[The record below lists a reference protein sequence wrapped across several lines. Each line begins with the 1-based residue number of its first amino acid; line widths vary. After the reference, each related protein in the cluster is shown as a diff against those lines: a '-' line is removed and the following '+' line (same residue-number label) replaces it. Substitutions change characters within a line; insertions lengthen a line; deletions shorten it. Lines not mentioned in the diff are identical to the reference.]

1 MLTLVAESGAD
12 ASTVGRIAGPSSVV
26 ISRRYMQR
34 WPETP
39 GRAFE
44 RSETN
49 TGGRKFVRRPE
60 NAAARYSFRYSLMAA
75 VRNS

>member
-12 ASTVGRIAGPSSVV
+12 ASTVGRIASPSSVV
-26 ISRRYMQR
+26 ISWRYVQR
-34 WPETP
+34 WPEAP
-39 GRAFE
+39 RRVFA
-44 RSETN
+44 RLETS
-49 TGGRKFVRRPE
+49 TGGREFVGPPE